1 MSITAYQVEA
11 VGHDRT
17 GRDFGYV
24 NIMYRYG
31 DLIHAEEDVVP
42 DHILKPV
49 GQQAGEVNGYVLSG
63 LSPDFGR
70 RAGMSMVIQSFDHL
84 HDNRVLC
91 Y

>member
-31 DLIHAEEDVVP
+31 GKQSCPRP
-42 DHILKPV
+42 DQRKAGGHV
-49 GQQAGEVNGYVLSG
+49 GG
-63 LSPDFGR
+63 
-70 RAGMSMVIQSFDHL
+70 
-84 HDNRVLC
+84 
-91 Y
+91 